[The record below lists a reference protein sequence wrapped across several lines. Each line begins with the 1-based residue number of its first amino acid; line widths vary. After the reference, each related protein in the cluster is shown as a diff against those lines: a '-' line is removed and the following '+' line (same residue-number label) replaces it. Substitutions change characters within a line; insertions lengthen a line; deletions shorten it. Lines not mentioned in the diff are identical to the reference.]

1 MRESED
7 AVRAQLHSNTKSM
20 YEAVLGQ
27 AYANA
32 RFPQA
37 PEDARFI
44 QDPPRPADC
53 AGVSADHHTMTD
65 VMRGEP
71 TPDELVEMMA
81 EEVAIEK
88 ETKRAE
94 EEYHIQ

>member
-1 MRESED
+1 MS
-7 AVRAQLHSNTKSM
+7 
-20 YEAVLGQ
+20 
-27 AYANA
+27 AN
-32 RFPQA
+32 
-37 PEDARFI
+37 
-44 QDPPRPADC
+44 
-53 AGVSADHHTMTD
+53 HHTMTD